1 MGLRNGRMRNGRIKS
16 NISRCHWYQGTFFLV
31 VIILLLNIGIT
42 NESSATLTIPRGSVT
57 PTVGSPDDTYVFLVT
72 YKDSE
77 NIPPKYIRL
86 VIDDKAYDL
95 AAVSGGD
102 DNYTAGKDYMIKLEL
117 KEGIYVYYF
126 ETSNGKENIT
136 TAASTI
142 RVRADSKYTHMDV
155 VYGLLFST
163 AIILIPI
170 SYTIYLLRKIV
181 KQKTKPMDN
190 LPSQETSHK
199 GKNKK

>member
-1 MGLRNGRMRNGRIKS
+1 MGLRKGSIKS
-16 NISRCHWYQGTFFLV
+16 NITRCHWYRGTYFLV
-31 VIILLLNIGIT
+31 VIILLLNIGFPQ
-42 NESSATLTIPRGSVT
+42 EVSATLTIPRGSVT
-57 PTVGSPDDTYVFLVT
+57 PTVGSPDDTYVFLMT

-86 VIDDKAYDL
+86 VIDDKIYNL

-102 DNYTAGKDYMIKLEL
+102 DNYTAGKDYMTKLKL

-136 TAASTI
+136 TAAGTI
-142 RVRADSKYTHMDV
+142 RVRTTSEYTHMDV

-163 AIILIPI
+163 VIVLIPV

-181 KQKTKPMDN
+181 KQKTKTMVD
-190 LPSQETSHK
+190 LGRQETSHK